1 MQAKIYLFINIIRFM
16 SDSNE
21 NEAETS
27 LKKRL
32 SLLMEDEEEDVINEI
47 MNDDSQKKRRKRDR
61 SLIDECANQFVP

>member
-1 MQAKIYLFINIIRFM
+1 MKCRLRFIIINIIQVFM
-16 SDSNE
+16 SDT

-47 MNDDSQKKRRKRDR
+47 INDDSQKRRRKRDR